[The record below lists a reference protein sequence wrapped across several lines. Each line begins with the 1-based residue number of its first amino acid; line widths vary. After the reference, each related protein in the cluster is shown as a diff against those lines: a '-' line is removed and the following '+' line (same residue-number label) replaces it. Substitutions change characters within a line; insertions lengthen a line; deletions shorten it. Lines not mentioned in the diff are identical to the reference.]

1 LKNCLTNI
9 RGSENETRA
18 AKFRTIDI
26 RLIFVK
32 YHGLWIC
39 EFTNDRRR
47 EGGRSYSSL
56 NFFYWM
62 VLHWYKLLPAW
73 VGAMRIWDLSG
84 IVIYTN
90 ARVLKKNLWLR
101 FQTNCCRG
109 FLIRSTQNGTTNGC
123 FMFFFSVYVFFFTKW
138 FEDKW
143 KVIKRPGYSQYR
155 HKNDSSRSDETTT
168 RKRANCSSPIRL
180 IAV

>member
-90 ARVLKKNLWLR
+90 ARVLKKKFVIEIPNKLLSRVSYKEHTKWYYKWL
-101 FQTNCCRG
+101 
-109 FLIRSTQNGTTNGC
+109 L
-123 FMFFFSVYVFFFTKW
+123 YVFFFLYTY
-138 FEDKW
+138 FSL
-143 KVIKRPGYSQYR
+143 R
-155 HKNDSSRSDETTT
+155 NDSRTNE
-168 RKRANCSSPIRL
+168 KW
-180 IAV
+180 